1 MQPIHKRAR
10 TDDQKRWRRAEILR
24 AAEQLF
30 EEVGYEAFAMARLGK
45 SAGVV
50 KGTLY
55 LYFKTREEVFLAL
68 YDQALTRWSYAL
80 AENLGVG
87 LDRSTYAKGFFEAAT
102 QEKSLIPLLGRLEK
116 VIEHNV
122 SIERLIDSKR
132 NFIEC
137 LERVAD
143 ATVTVLNLPADQ
155 AMDLVK
161 TLGVLLVGVSA
172 ADLAPDLKEEAL
184 PPEVRAFIDSFDS
197 KTLFIKNAQRIIQA
211 QCAEA
216 NTGESPA

>member
-1 MQPIHKRAR
+1 
-10 TDDQKRWRRAEILR
+10 
-24 AAEQLF
+24 
-30 EEVGYEAFAMARLGK
+30 
-45 SAGVV
+45 
-50 KGTLY
+50 
-55 LYFKTREEVFLAL
+55 
-68 YDQALTRWSYAL
+68 
-80 AENLGVG
+80 
-87 LDRSTYAKGFFEAAT
+87 
-102 QEKSLIPLLGRLEK
+102 LIPLLGRLEK

>member
-1 MQPIHKRAR
+1 MQPIRKRAR
-10 TDDQKRWRRAEILR
+10 TDEQKHWRRSQILR

-68 YDQALTRWSYAL
+68 YDQALTRWSHAL
-80 AENLGVG
+80 AENLGAG
-87 LDRSTYAKGFFEAAT
+87 LGHSYYAKGFSRP
-102 QEKSLIPLLGRLEK
+102 QPKKSLIPLLGRLEK

-132 NFIEC
+132 NFIRC
-137 LERVAD
+137 LERVAV
-143 ATVTVLNLPADQ
+143 ATAPVLGLPEDQ

-172 ADLAPDLKEEAL
+172 ADLAPDLRQEAL
-184 PPEVRAFIDSFDS
+184 PPEVRALIDSFDS
-197 KTLFIKNAQRIIQA
+197 KTLFIKNAQRIIEA

-216 NTGESPA
+216 NTGVSPA